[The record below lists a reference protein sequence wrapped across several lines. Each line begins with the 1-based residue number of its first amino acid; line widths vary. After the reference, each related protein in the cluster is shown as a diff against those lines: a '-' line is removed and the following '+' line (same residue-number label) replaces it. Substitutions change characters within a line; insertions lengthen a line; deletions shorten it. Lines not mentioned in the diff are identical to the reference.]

1 MYTGSAPAKAILMG
15 EHFVVH
21 GAPALAVPI
30 KSMTLEVALAETPE
44 QEPLPGHLGFCFWTS
59 REAFDRDCS
68 VPLSVQVKSSIPE
81 GAGLGSSAAL
91 SLAMARAMA
100 DAFRNPADDE
110 ALRRVS
116 MACERQAHGK
126 PSGIDTEVCLL
137 AQPVWAQPGS
147 PFKALGGDKIERI
160 GLIVLGSGPGGATS
174 EMIRKVSGFRDSNPE
189 RFQSLTSETRNR
201 SSMACEALLSGDV
214 HTLGRLLNQQ
224 HEALCEI
231 GVSTEGLD
239 TVVACARDLG
249 AAGAKLSGAG
259 GGGVAV
265 AVAPVEEVRDLAGR
279 LRREGCQVLSAGPM
293 VDSPDPPAPRRLS

>member
-1 MYTGSAPAKAILMG
+1 MYIGSAPAKAILMG

-21 GAPALAVPI
+21 GAPALAVPV
-30 KSMTLEVALAETPE
+30 KSMTLQVMLDEIPE

-68 VPLSVQVKSSIPE
+68 VPLSVQIKSSIPE

-100 DAFRNPADDE
+100 EAFRTPTDDA
-110 ALRRVS
+110 ALREVS

-137 AQPVWAQPGS
+137 AKPVWAQPGA
-147 PFKALGGDKIERI
+147 PFRALAGDGLGQF
-160 GLIVLGSGPGGATS
+160 GLIVMSAGPGGATS
-174 EMIRKVSGFRDSNPE
+174 EMIQRVSRFRDANPT
-189 RFQSLTSETRNR
+189 RFQALTSETSNR
-201 SSMACEALLSGDV
+201 SSKACEALISGDID
-214 HTLGRLLNQQ
+214 TLGAMLNQQ

-231 GVSTEGLD
+231 GVSTDELNA
-239 TVVACARDLG
+239 VVACARELG

-265 AVAPVEEVRDLAGR
+265 AVAPVEAVNDLAGR
-279 LRREGCQVLSAGPM
+279 LRQKGCQVLSAGPM
-293 VDSPDPPAPRRLS
+293 VDQPVPRRLQ

>member
-1 MYTGSAPAKAILMG
+1 MYIGSAPAKAILMG

-21 GAPALAVPI
+21 GTPALAVPV
-30 KSMTLEVALAETPE
+30 KTMTLEVVLGETSE
-44 QEPLPGHLGFCFWTS
+44 QEPLLGHLGFCFWTS
-59 REAFDRDCS
+59 REAFDRECS

-100 DAFRNPADDE
+100 EAFRTPTDDAE
-110 ALRRVS
+110 LRRVS

-137 AQPVWAQPGS
+137 AQPVWAQPGA
-147 PFKALGGDKIERI
+147 PFQALSGAGLERF
-160 GLIVLGSGPGGATS
+160 GLIVLGAGPGGATS
-174 EMIRKVSGFRDSNPE
+174 EMIRGVSGFLGTYPK
-189 RFQSLTSETRNR
+189 RFHELTEETRNR
-201 SSMACEALLSGDV
+201 SSKAREALISGDID
-214 HTLGRLLNQQ
+214 TLGLLLNQQ
-224 HEALCEI
+224 HEALREI
-231 GVSTEGLD
+231 GVSTERLD

-265 AVAPVEEVRDLAGR
+265 AVAPVEEVQGLARR

-293 VDSPDPPAPRRLS
+293 LDQPAPRRTQ